1 MKLNGTRKGQI
12 LSTEIILALSLF
24 MGSIV
29 VFILAWG
36 YISSSYFSEQ
46 ADRQMQV
53 ALIGISDAAVLTPGD
68 PADWE
73 TNARENASS
82 FGFAS
87 SRNII
92 SAQKLSAL
100 QSLNTSYYDRV
111 RERMGAGRFE
121 LYLEV
126 RDTAGNSLYRFGKQ
140 AGISTNSTAALSIDR
155 LALLNDSL
163 ATLRIQ
169 LWRNKR

>member
-1 MKLNGTRKGQI
+1 MNCKSKGQI

-36 YISSSYFSEQ
+36 YMSSSYFSEQ

-53 ALIGISDAAVLTPGD
+53 ALVGISDAAVLTPGD
-68 PADWE
+68 PADWDI
-73 TNARENASS
+73 AAKENASS
-82 FGFAS
+82 FGVAS
-87 SRNII
+87 SRNVL
-92 SAQKLSAL
+92 SAQKLSTL

-126 RDTAGNSLYRFGKQ
+126 RDTDGNSLYRFGKQ
-140 AGISTNSTAALSIDR
+140 ADLSDNSTAALSVDR
-155 LALLNDSL
+155 LALLNGSL
-163 ATLRIQ
+163 ATLRAQ
-169 LWRNKR
+169 LWRGKR